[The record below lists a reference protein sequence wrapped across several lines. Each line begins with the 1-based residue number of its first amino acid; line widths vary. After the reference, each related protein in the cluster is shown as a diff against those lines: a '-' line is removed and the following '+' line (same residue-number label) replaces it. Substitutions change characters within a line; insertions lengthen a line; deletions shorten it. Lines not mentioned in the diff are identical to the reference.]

1 MRRPAHPVVKRVARI
16 GAALLGLLA
25 AQAEAAAWTQAP
37 GAGFAS
43 IVSTF
48 YATDDGNYEEATLGL
63 YGEYGVA
70 EGWTLGAA
78 VDLSQPTGPAEA
90 IDGDVTLF
98 AFARRRLWTG
108 PDGDPFS
115 VQVGAI
121 AGTTAGIGEVPAQ
134 TADEPGLDLR
144 ALYGRGFA
152 SALGDGWLN
161 AETALRLRFED
172 SADEFRIDLTAGLR
186 PAPRWLVMLQSFAT
200 IGLENAEK
208 NGDGFPIGDDYSVWK
223 LAPSVGYEIAPGLT
237 LVGGVEREVAGRD
250 IERGLRGRLA
260 LWRSF

>member
-1 MRRPAHPVVKRVARI
+1 MRRAARHAPA
-16 GAALLGLLA
+16 AAVLLIA
-25 AQAEAAAWTQAP
+25 AQAQAAAWTQAP

-43 IVSTF
+43 VSSTF
-48 YATDDGNYEEATLGL
+48 YATDDGAYEEATLGA

-78 VDLSQPTGPAEA
+78 LDLSQPTGPASA

-98 AFARRRLWTG
+98 AFARRRLWQG

-115 VQVGAI
+115 AQVGVI

-144 ALYGRGFA
+144 ALYGRGVET
-152 SALGDGWLN
+152 ALGAGWLN
-161 AETALRLRFED
+161 AEAALRLRFED
-172 SADEFRIDLTAGLR
+172 SADEIRIDLTAGLR
-186 PAPRWLVMLQSFAT
+186 PAPRWLAMLQSFAT
-200 IGLENAEK
+200 IGLENATTD
-208 NGDGFPIGDDYSVWK
+208 GDGFPIGDDYSVWK

-237 LVGGVEREVAGRD
+237 LVGGVEREIAGRN
-250 IERGLRGRLA
+250 IERGLRTRLA

>member
-1 MRRPAHPVVKRVARI
+1 MRRPAHLALI
-16 GAALLGLLA
+16 GGALLGLPGA
-25 AQAEAAAWTQAP
+25 KADAAAWTQAP

-48 YATDDGNYEEATLGL
+48 YGADDGGYEEATLGL

-78 VDLSQPTGPAEA
+78 ADLSQPTGPASA

-98 AFARRRLWTG
+98 AFARRRLWAG
-108 PDGDPFS
+108 PEGDPVS
-115 VQVGAI
+115 VQLGVI
-121 AGTTAGIGEVPAQ
+121 AGTTAGLGEVPAQ
-134 TADEPGLDLR
+134 TADEPGLDMR
-144 ALYGRGFA
+144 ALYGRGFS
-152 SALGDGWLN
+152 SAIGKGWLN
-161 AETALRLRFED
+161 AEAALRLRFEE
-172 SADEFRIDLTAGLR
+172 SADEIRIDLTAGLR
-186 PAPRWLVMLQSFAT
+186 PAPRWLAMLQSFAT
-200 IGLENAEK
+200 IGLENAET

-223 LAPSVGYEIAPGLT
+223 LAPSVGYEIGPGLT
-237 LVGGVEREVAGRD
+237 LVGGVEREIAGRD

>member
-1 MRRPAHPVVKRVARI
+1 MRR
-16 GAALLGLLA
+16 AALSALMGLVA
-25 AQAEAAAWTQAP
+25 TEAPGAAWTQAP

-43 IVSTF
+43 AQSTA
-48 YATDDGNYEEATLGL
+48 YATDDGNYREVTLGL

-98 AFARRRLWTG
+98 AFARRRLWAG

-121 AGTTAGIGEVPAQ
+121 AGTTAGIGAVPAQ

-152 SALGDGWLN
+152 SPLGDGWLN
-161 AETALRLRFED
+161 AEAALRLRFEE
-172 SADEFRIDLTAGLR
+172 SADELRLDLTAGLR
-186 PAPRWLVMLQSFAT
+186 PAPRWLAMAQSFLT
-200 IGLENAEK
+200 VGLRNAEM

-223 LAPSVGYEIAPGLT
+223 LGPALGYEIAPGVT
-237 LVGGVEREVAGRD
+237 LVGGVEREVWGRD
-250 IERGLRGRLA
+250 IERGLRARLA